1 LHSNVQQINCL
12 RQQKLSKKQ
21 YRKIPMERQELAV
34 RLHGPI
40 NKIIQTKKEQADNE
54 LKS

>member
-1 LHSNVQQINCL
+1 MHSNVQQIHCL

-21 YRKIPMERQELAV
+21 YREIPMERQELAV
-34 RLHGPI
+34 RPI